1 MISDERLREFAVRLL
16 LLDYTRW
23 EDDVEAAVRILK
35 ELLLEVQHRDV

>member
-1 MISDERLREFAVRLL
+1 VISDERLREYAVRIL

-35 ELLLEVQHRDV
+35 ELLREAST

>member
-1 MISDERLREFAVRLL
+1 VISDERLREYAERIL

-35 ELLLEVQHRDV
+35 ELLREANT